1 MQDAIKY
8 YQIIIRNWDKKLN
21 ITQKKSNET
30 TEQPS
35 NVNYNKETE
44 ETESFSVENNDDDND
59 NATLDNSTGS
69 STNGIKVSRS
79 L

>member
-69 STNGIKVSRS
+69 STNGMKVSSS